1 MQFSVE
7 GLSSAL
13 GFGYHVLVWGIGIL
27 AMVLSVISFQFKR
40 GITIVFCN
48 FLGQSSWVA
57 YFLLQGDLASAIACG
72 LSALMLAV
80 FSRKERWKW
89 ATGPISIAV
98 FLVLLTGFSLLS
110 FQGWT
115 DIFPLLAGIF
125 AVIANSRKTEKRLRQ
140 YSLLWYLFW
149 LLNSI
154 LKRYPVALV
163 NDLLCTVS
171 TVVSLVRYGKKPDSS
186 NS

>member
-48 FLGQSSWVA
+48 FLWQSSWVA
-57 YFLLQGDLASAIACG
+57 YFLLQGD
-72 LSALMLAV
+72 
-80 FSRKERWKW
+80 
-89 ATGPISIAV
+89 
-98 FLVLLTGFSLLS
+98 
-110 FQGWT
+110 
-115 DIFPLLAGIF
+115 
-125 AVIANSRKTEKRLRQ
+125 
-140 YSLLWYLFW
+140 
-149 LLNSI
+149 
-154 LKRYPVALV
+154 LV